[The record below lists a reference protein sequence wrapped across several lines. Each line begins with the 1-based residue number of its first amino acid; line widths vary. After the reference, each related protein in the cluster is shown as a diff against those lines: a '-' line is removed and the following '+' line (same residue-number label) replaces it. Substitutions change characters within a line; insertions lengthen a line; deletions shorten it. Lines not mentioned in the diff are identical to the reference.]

1 MGVSTKT
8 KVDSN
13 FVIGGRE
20 LSGSEFVAQVDDV
33 LLVNVKSALDR
44 LGIRLVDH
52 LEKNAPIDNGAL
64 KRSFGNIQVKET
76 KTGYRLTI
84 DVGVDYA
91 DYIDKGVRGVK
102 HTIKNK
108 KVYKKADGKYYQFEN
123 YYMPP
128 AALKGLEGWM
138 KRKNMEIKATNLIND
153 DGRVMLPQ
161 ISSSVKTLAYF
172 IKKYGIEGTNFK
184 KKSIDEAMPSFKV
197 DMQEIGNDTLM
208 LNIIK

>member
-8 KVDSN
+8 KVDSK

-44 LGIRLVDH
+44 LGIRLVSH
-52 LEKNAPIDNGAL
+52 LEKNAPISGGAL
-64 KRSFGNIQVKET
+64 KRSFGEIQVKET

-138 KRKNMEIKATNLIND
+138 KRKNMEIKATNLTND